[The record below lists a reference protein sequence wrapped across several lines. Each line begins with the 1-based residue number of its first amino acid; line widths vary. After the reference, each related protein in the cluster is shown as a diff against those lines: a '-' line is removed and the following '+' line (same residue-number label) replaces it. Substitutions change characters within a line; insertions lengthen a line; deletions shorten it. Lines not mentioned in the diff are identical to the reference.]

1 MFCCV
6 MSIVLFHHILID
18 LMIYVVTLTFMH
30 IATGGKGAYGA
41 IDAIGGATSPKV
53 VAALRKN
60 GKYLLYGA
68 LDTAPVSASNGDIL
82 AQTKV
87 SCSCDCQAHRFVSPG
102 AQLAGCC
109 TQLWSCSLCLP
120 H

>member
-87 SCSCDCQAHRFVSPG
+87 SCVCDRQAHSLCPWA
-102 AQLAGCC
+102 AQLMNSCC
-109 TQLWSCSLCLP
+109 MAV
-120 H
+120 